1 MVDKNNIKTSLLKL
15 AKSHS
20 PFVVGYEG
28 NVSARFSDETF
39 LIKASGRRMEILED
53 KDLVE
58 CSWDC
63 IPRNSELRASME
75 APFHSLILRKTG
87 CNFVAHT
94 HPPHTMRILCRNLSS
109 TFANYRF
116 FPDQVVFNGMKSCL
130 VNYFHPGDEL
140 CQAIEKEFDKF
151 VEIHNTDPKIIL
163 LKNHG
168 IITWGKTI
176 EECLVK
182 TEICEKSAMIFKE
195 DHKNICFLGKDEV
208 KKILNDEKE
217 KYRQILQK

>member
-1 MVDKNNIKTSLLKL
+1 MNSIREKLLNL
-15 AKSHS
+15 SHS
-20 PFVVGYEG
+20 LGHYVVGYEG
-28 NVSARFSDETF
+28 NVSARYTDKTF
-39 LIKASGRRMEILED
+39 LVKASGKRMNSLVSD
-53 KDLVE
+53 DLVE
-58 CSWDC
+58 CSWDSV
-63 IPRNSELRASME
+63 PLDPKLRASME

-87 CNFVAHT
+87 CNFVTHT

-130 VNYFHPGDEL
+130 VNYYHPGDEL
-140 CQAIEKEFDKF
+140 CKAIEKEYDKF
-151 VEIHNTDPKIIL
+151 VEVNGTDPKIIL

-168 IITWGKTI
+168 IITWGITI

-208 KKILNDEKE
+208 GKILNDEKE
-217 KYRQILQK
+217 KFRQNGW